1 MSGEAPPQALDAARA
16 DARGLTHASRAHAK
30 LAAVL
35 GELGRRSEGLAELSA
50 AAALSPGRAEDYEA
64 LAFAAFGLGAHELS
78 RTFYARVAE
87 MAPRD
92 ATAWYNLATSDRNL
106 GDLDAAEA
114 ACERTLALDPGFVQA
129 ALLRSQLRTQS
140 PGRNHLGDLRARLR
154 RLQADPAARMFL
166 GYALGK
172 ELDDLGDHDQA
183 FRFFALGADARR
195 GALRY
200 DVREDLAKLARIRQ
214 AFGAE
219 RLGGAPAPAEAVD
232 FGFILGLPRSGT
244 TMIERVMTGHPDVVT
259 NGETDNLLAA
269 LMEGA
274 DRGAG
279 DVFDQV
285 AAADPRIVAPAY
297 ARRARRDGF
306 RLALEK
312 LPMNYLYAGAI
323 ALTLPGARIVLVSRS
338 AGDNALAMYS
348 TLFGAGYPF
357 SYDLR
362 ELGAYLVGYHQLV
375 RHWKA
380 TLGPV
385 LKEVRYED
393 FVEAPAGLGP
403 GVAEHLGVDWREG
416 MVRIEDNRSASA
428 TASAV
433 QVRRPIYRS
442 AVGRWRPY
450 AAQLAPLLEV
460 LAAAGIAPDA
470 PLGGDLSYKC

>member
-1 MSGEAPPQALDAARA
+1 MPQRDVLQALDAARA
-16 DARGLTHASRAHAK
+16 SVRSLTRGSRAHAE
-30 LAAVL
+30 LASIL
-35 GELGRRSEGLAELSA
+35 GGLGRRSEGLAELA
-50 AAALSPGRAEDYEA
+50 GAAALAPGRAEDYEA

-78 RTFYARVAE
+78 RAFYSRVTE
-87 MAPRD
+87 MAPGD

-106 GDLDAAEA
+106 GDLVAAEA
-114 ACERTLALDPGFVQA
+114 ACERTLALDDGFVQA

-140 PGRNHLGDLRARLR
+140 ADRNHLDDLRERLG
-154 RLQADPAARMFL
+154 RLQSSPAARMFL

-172 ELDDLGDHDQA
+172 ELDDIGDHDQA
-183 FRFFALGADARR
+183 FRFFALGAKARR
-195 GALRY
+195 EALAY
-200 DVREDLAKLARIRQ
+200 DVREDLGKLARIRQ

-219 RLGGAPAPAEAVD
+219 RLAGAPAAGAAGG

-244 TMIERVMTGHPDVVT
+244 TMIERVMTGHPDAVS

-285 AAADPRIVAPAY
+285 AAADPAVVAQAY

-306 RLALEK
+306 GLVLEK

-323 ALTLPGARIVLVSRS
+323 RLAMPGARIVLVSRS
-338 AGDNALAMYS
+338 AGDNAFAMFS

-362 ELGAYLVGYHQLV
+362 ELGAYLVGYHHLL
-375 RHWKA
+375 RHWKS
-380 TLGPV
+380 TLGTA
-385 LKEVRYED
+385 LMEVRYED
-393 FVEAPAGLGP
+393 FVEAPAALGP
-403 GVAEHLGVDWREG
+403 GVAGHLGVDWRPD
-416 MVRIEDNRSASA
+416 MVRIENNRSASA

-450 AAQLAPLLEV
+450 AAHLAPLLEV
-460 LAAAGIAPDA
+460 LGAAGIVPDA
-470 PLGGDLSYKC
+470 ALGGD